1 MASSCSRTGTRCW
14 PMAGRSRLPRRQCA
28 RGWRSCQGRHDEDGG
43 RWVTQGRRGKTGP
56 LCAGCSGKSSPASP
70 QRSKPWCS
78 NGLRGTCHAS
88 RPGNR
93 QPGMGA
99 TRGSAAM
106 AADRR
111 RGIAGVTANS
121 PTCRM
126 AQGQTGG
133 PEDGIT
139 ADQSVPRGHR
149 AHCLGGGLDP
159 ESVKW
164 PRVLAGP
171 GPRRK
176 AARRKPRAALA
187 ADGHRP

>member
-1 MASSCSRTGTRCW
+1 MCQHLLAC
-14 PMAGRSRLPRRQCA
+14 PAGHAPDCLAARVVAGHLGQGWSLLRNGVAVFEDRGALLADGRRSRLPRRQCA
-28 RGWRSCQGRHDEDGG
+28 RGWRSCRGRHDEDGG

-106 AADRR
+106 AADRC

-121 PTCRM
+121 PACRM

-149 AHCLGGGLDP
+149 AHCLGG
-159 ESVKW
+159 
-164 PRVLAGP
+164 
-171 GPRRK
+171 
-176 AARRKPRAALA
+176 RA
-187 ADGHRP
+187 